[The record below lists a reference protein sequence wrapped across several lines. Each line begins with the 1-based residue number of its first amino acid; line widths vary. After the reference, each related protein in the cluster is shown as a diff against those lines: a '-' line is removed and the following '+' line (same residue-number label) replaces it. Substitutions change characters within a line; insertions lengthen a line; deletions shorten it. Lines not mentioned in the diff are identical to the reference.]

1 MATPEPEHYAFVDS
15 LFERLLFE
23 RVLLRNQ
30 TTGCCISPGAL
41 SMQLDLIGHYY
52 AAIAMTTFQR
62 LCGEA
67 IYNRDFSNFGILS
80 YLSNH
85 QRQQQQPFKIFPNS
99 LAAKFDLKIESD
111 RSSKVCDHIFCP
123 WMSHKQVKD
132 FWREYGNKV
141 SKEHQKEL
149 EFLVDMLDQN
159 GLLRVPNCDVEP
171 EFLNRESEHV
181 PVDEI
186 PARHVD
192 NLKAVSLHSHVHTH

>member
-1 MATPEPEHYAFVDS
+1 MATPEPEHYAFIDL

-30 TTGCCISPGAL
+30 TTGCCISPGTL

-52 AAIAMTTFQR
+52 TVIAMTTFQR

-67 IYNRDFSNFGILS
+67 IHNRDFSNFGILS

-99 LAAKFDLKIESD
+99 LAAKFDLGIESD
-111 RSSKVCDHIFCP
+111 RPSKLRDHIFCP
-123 WMSHKQVKD
+123 WISQKQIKD
-132 FWREYGNKV
+132 FKRDYGNKV

-159 GLLRVPNCDVEP
+159 GLLRGPNCDMEP
-171 EFLNRESEHV
+171 
-181 PVDEI
+181 
-186 PARHVD
+186 
-192 NLKAVSLHSHVHTH
+192 